1 MPDYVPQTT
10 VSSTT
15 ARTEERSR
23 LVFKAFEPQ
32 MRTAIASYFAS
43 EPGGTQVTL
52 AVLEAIGLPAVRNFA
67 LEHRTTVDRTKQD
80 LGLAVPILLV
90 RLAGPEN
97 VATFRDGRRPSTR
110 TRSQSWPR
118 LNWVSRYTPHR
129 LTEEGLRRLRRAL
142 SW

>member
-1 MPDYVPQTT
+1 MPDYVPQTI
-10 VSSTT
+10 VPSTN

-23 LVFKAFEPQ
+23 LVMKAFEPQ
-32 MRTAIASYFAS
+32 MRTAIGAYFAA
-43 EPGGTQVTL
+43 EPGGAQVTL

-67 LEHRTTVDRTKQD
+67 TEHRTTVVRTKQD
-80 LGLAVPILLV
+80 VGLAVPILLA

-97 VATFRDGRRPSTR
+97 VATFRDGKRPSTR

-118 LNWVSRYTPHR
+118 LSWVSRYTPHR
-129 LTEEGLRRLRRAL
+129 VNEEGLRRLRRAL